1 MKIYRVI
8 YESHDINEEDYTIN
22 VSTFFNKE
30 NAEKYLQEC
39 KGAKWR
45 I

>member
-8 YESHDINEEDYTIN
+8 YESHDIEEADHTIN

-30 NAEKYLQEC
+30 NAEK
-39 KGAKWR
+39 
-45 I
+45 